1 MERQLLER
9 LIGAGVLVIL
19 LVIIAPAILDGEP
32 DPVPMEAAPAE
43 DQPRR
48 THTIRLDKDSET
60 PPVARQVEDVATKRP
75 TPEEQPVVA
84 KEIAPAPEPEPE
96 AEPEPEPKPEPKP
109 EAAPKPAPVVV
120 AKPVVQSPKIAS
132 GWAVQ
137 LGSFSSQENAGR
149 LVKEVKRKGFSGYLM
164 PLNKSGKTLYRVRVG
179 PVSTKD
185 EATQLAARLSAKGYN
200 GQVARQ
206 EPTG

>member
-1 MERQLLER
+1 VSRLLR
-9 LIGAGVLVIL
+9 ALLVLVL
-19 LVIIAPAILDGEP
+19 LHGCAQQTTNQRDDTPTGETDRGGIDAETTLPPETVI
-32 DPVPMEAAPAE
+32 
-43 DQPRR
+43 
-48 THTIRLDKDSET
+48 
-60 PPVARQVEDVATKRP
+60 
-75 TPEEQPVVA
+75 TPEPRP
-84 KEIAPAPEPEPE
+84 KPK
-96 AEPEPEPKPEPKP
+96 PEPEPKPEPKP